1 MESLPLEK
9 RSSAIISQQA
19 GRSFTEER
27 RLELWEKKSFFHT
40 AKKCSLF
47 LDVHLMIEEPDR
59 YISQFKAAGAD
70 MLTVH
75 AEACKHLDSTLN
87 HIREAGMKAG
97 VAINPATPLC
107 VVEEVLG
114 IVDMVLIMAVNP
126 GFGGQKYIPYTIEKV
141 KRLKEMLKD
150 KNLDVDIEVDG
161 GISKNT
167 MDLALDAGANILV
180 MGSAIFNGE
189 AKENAMMYQN
199 RLEAYEH
206 EHSADLRR

>member
-1 MESLPLEK
+1 
-9 RSSAIISQQA
+9 
-19 GRSFTEER
+19 
-27 RLELWEKKSFFHT
+27 
-40 AKKCSLF
+40 
-47 LDVHLMIEEPDR
+47 MIEEPER
-59 YISQFKAAGAD
+59 YISQFKVAGAD

-75 AEACKHLDSTLN
+75 AEACKHLDSTLH

-126 GFGGQKYIPYTIEKV
+126 GFGGQKYIPYTTEKV

>member
-1 MESLPLEK
+1 
-9 RSSAIISQQA
+9 
-19 GRSFTEER
+19 
-27 RLELWEKKSFFHT
+27 
-40 AKKCSLF
+40 
-47 LDVHLMIEEPDR
+47 MIEEPER

-75 AEACKHLDSTLN
+75 AEACKHLDSTLH

-126 GFGGQKYIPYTIEKV
+126 GFGGQKYIPYTTEKV
-141 KRLKEMLKD
+141 KRLKEMLKN

-180 MGSAIFNGE
+180 IGSAIFNGE

-206 EHSADLRR
+206 EHGVDLRR

>member
-1 MESLPLEK
+1 
-9 RSSAIISQQA
+9 
-19 GRSFTEER
+19 
-27 RLELWEKKSFFHT
+27 
-40 AKKCSLF
+40 
-47 LDVHLMIEEPDR
+47 
-59 YISQFKAAGAD
+59 
-70 MLTVH
+70 
-75 AEACKHLDSTLN
+75 
-87 HIREAGMKAG
+87 MKAG

-126 GFGGQKYIPYTIEKV
+126 GFGGQKYIPYTTEKV